1 MRWLGLLRRET
12 DLIAQAVRAGADL
25 TRPVPGCPGWTA
37 QDLVVHVGA
46 IERWVV
52 HAVREAELSRDL
64 PTWPGTDLADWY
76 EEGAWDLL
84 TTLEVDPATPAA
96 SFAPNKTVGFW
107 QRRQVHE
114 HRVHRWDL
122 QSALGTPEPI
132 EAQLAADGIDEIATM
147 FWPRQVRLGRA
158 VEPVEG
164 LKVVATDTGGEWI
177 FGETAVAT
185 LSGPAPDLVLVL
197 MHRYGAE
204 RPGLTWSGDEAT
216 GRSVLSLALAP

>member
-12 DLIAQAVRAGADL
+12 DIIAKAVRNGADL

-52 HAVREAELSRDL
+52 HAVREGELTNDL

-84 TTLEVDPATPAA
+84 TALEVDPATPAA
-96 SFAPNKTVGFW
+96 SFAPDRTVGFW
-107 QRRQVHE
+107 RRRQAHE

-132 EAQLAADGIDEIATM
+132 EPQLAADAIDEIATM

-158 VEPVEG
+158 VEPADG
-164 LKVVATDTGGEWI
+164 LRVVTTDDPGEWV
-177 FGETAVAT
+177 FGLQPAAT
-185 LSGPAPDLVLVL
+185 LTGTAAAVLLAL
-197 MHRYGAE
+197 MHRYGPDHE
-204 RPGLTWSGDEAT
+204 GLTWSGDEAV
-216 GRSVLSLALAP
+216 GRGVLSLALAP

>member
-12 DLIAQAVRAGADL
+12 DIITKAVRGGADL
-25 TRPVPGCPGWTA
+25 TRLVPGCPGWTA
-37 QDLVVHVGA
+37 QDLVVHVGE

-52 HAVREAELSRDL
+52 HAVREGELAKDL
-64 PTWPGTDLADWY
+64 PTWPGTDLAEWY

-96 SFAPNKTVGFW
+96 TFAPDKTVGFW

-122 QSALGTPEPI
+122 ESALGTPEPI
-132 EAQLAADGIDEIATM
+132 EPQLAVDGIDEIATM

-164 LKVVATDTGGEWI
+164 LRVATTDDPGEWF
-177 FGETAVAT
+177 FGQLPVAT
-185 LSGPAPDLVLVL
+185 LSGPAADLLLVL
-197 MHRYGAE
+197 MHRYG
-204 RPGLTWSGDEAT
+204 PDHPTVTWSGDEAA